1 MRGLG
6 ISRRGIWYQVFLVGL
21 TVIVFGGTRV
31 RASETSVTCNSL
43 IKFAAGVVSV
53 YAIHEGSH
61 AIVAG
66 LTGTHLDWEIGT
78 YNQPMGFTEDCS
90 SDAKGFAVDSAGLL
104 GQLLTSE
111 VILQTDAINKND
123 AFVRGMMAWNIA
135 NPIIY
140 AFDYWFIRIS
150 NKQNGRGYQGDL
162 EGVEH
167 YSTKST
173 ANVFTLSMVA
183 IAAFQGYRFLKTQSW
198 APHWLKQGACGIDL
212 EAIPSGGLAMTYSI
226 TF

>member
-66 LTGTHLDWEIGT
+66 LTG
-78 YNQPMGFTEDCS
+78 
-90 SDAKGFAVDSAGLL
+90 
-104 GQLLTSE
+104 
-111 VILQTDAINKND
+111 
-123 AFVRGMMAWNIA
+123 R
-135 NPIIY
+135 
-140 AFDYWFIRIS
+140 
-150 NKQNGRGYQGDL
+150 
-162 EGVEH
+162 
-167 YSTKST
+167 
-173 ANVFTLSMVA
+173 
-183 IAAFQGYRFLKTQSW
+183 
-198 APHWLKQGACGIDL
+198 
-212 EAIPSGGLAMTYSI
+212 
-226 TF
+226 